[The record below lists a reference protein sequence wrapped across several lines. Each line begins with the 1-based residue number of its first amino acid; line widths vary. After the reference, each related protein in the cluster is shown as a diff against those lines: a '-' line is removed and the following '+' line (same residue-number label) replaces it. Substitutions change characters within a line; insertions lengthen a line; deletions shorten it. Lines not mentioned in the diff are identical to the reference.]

1 MSMYRLSFSILLIV
15 ATALPACI
23 IGERGSGVYAE
34 QQRDVQTFSRVDL
47 PGGGIDRVDI
57 VVCDCTAMRISGDD
71 NLLDLVTSDVSG
83 ETLTID
89 TVENV
94 WTKEPLVVEVRTPT
108 LDLVHASCSTNVSI
122 IDLRGGDLTVE
133 TSGSGDVDFMGRL
146 DRLRFE
152 TSGSSDI
159 DVSRL
164 ETDALEID
172 TSGSTDV
179 VVDEMIS
186 ESIWIHTSGSSD
198 IHLNGETKSLEIETS
213 GSSDVLAQDMTAQD
227 VTIRTSG
234 SSDIETCVTGVLDV
248 STSGSGDVTY
258 YCDPAKINANTSG
271 SGNIRQG
278 R

>member
-1 MSMYRLSFSILLIV
+1 MSMYRLSFSVLLVI

-34 QQRDVQTFSRVDL
+34 QQRDVQTFSRVEL
-47 PGGGIDRVDI
+47 PGGGIDRVEI
-57 VVCDCTAMRISGDD
+57 VVCDCTAIRVSGDN
-71 NLLDLVTSDVSG
+71 NLIDLVTTKVSG

-89 TVENV
+89 TLDPV
-94 WTKEPLVVEVRTPT
+94 WTKEPLVVEVRTPM
-108 LDLVHASCSTNVSI
+108 LELVRASGSTNVSI
-122 IDLRGGDLTVE
+122 IDLRGGDLTVD

-164 ETDALEID
+164 ETDVLEID

-179 VVDEMIS
+179 VVDEMVS

-198 IHLNGETKSLEIETS
+198 IHLTGETKTLEIETS
-213 GSSDVLAQDMTAQD
+213 GSSDVHARDMKAQD
-227 VTIRTSG
+227 VTISTSG
-234 SSDIETCVTGVLDV
+234 SSDIDTCVTGVLDV

-258 YCDPAKINANTSG
+258 YCDPTKVNASTSG
-271 SGNIRQG
+271 SGDIRQG